1 VGFLLVV
8 LPWSDFWDRNYFA
21 DVWPLLRSIVTN
33 NYVRGG
39 ISGLGL
45 VNIVA
50 GFADLARVFAARESS
65 SDDAPR

>member
-50 GFADLARVFAARESS
+50 GFADLARVFAAREGS